1 MRVDDHNVGAGHRE
15 GGTAVARSKHDL
27 GGKAVLDEAIANLG
41 GAGEIVG
48 LHKYGSHVAP
58 FVCGGRYPPFSG
70 RLSSILAWMREP
82 R

>member
-48 LHKYGSHVAP
+48 LHKDGNHVAP
-58 FVCGGRYPPFSG
+58 LVRVGRYPLFSG
-70 RLSSILAWMREP
+70 KLSSILAWLRES